1 MSTTILPFCRNVFW
15 RKICNLALSACL
27 RSSLVRHGTF
37 YRYSLT
43 VIFGDLLKST
53 LFSVLIALF
62 TMPLAALAQKAPA
75 ASTEKPLARVLQQP
89 IVASQLEPDDKTK
102 QQAKQ
107 ALKGKY
113 NEWLTQI
120 RYVKMAALI
129 WEPLQQQFLKEKNI
143 IVAPNEVTTFF
154 DYAKKAREM
163 QKTQFQQNL
172 QQLNA
177 QMQGGQL
184 TAQQKQQGEALKKQF
199 QDALNQL
206 SKPLPDPSQQEKDF
220 AQRTV
225 QVWKFDQS
233 LYKQFGGTV
242 VMKQAN
248 PFEPIGAYKKFL
260 EDKEKGKSFE
270 ILDATYKK
278 NFWKMFDVPKEAV
291 VVPANKVDYS
301 KPWWILMVEQAQ
313 QIKK

>member
-1 MSTTILPFCRNVFW
+1 M
-15 RKICNLALSACL
+15 
-27 RSSLVRHGTF
+27 
-37 YRYSLT
+37 
-43 VIFGDLLKST
+43 KST
-53 LFSVLIALF
+53 FFSVFIALL

-143 IVAPNEVTTFF
+143 TVAPNEVTTFF

-177 QMQGGQL
+177 QMQSGQL

-199 QDALNQL
+199 QDALTQL

-313 QIKK
+313 QMKK